1 MSDAG
6 THAGMCAEGPAVWVT
21 GGCLT
26 DCSLHGGEGEGWKGG
41 LANPP
46 SPPSSSSSHPPS
58 GVTTVS
64 RSPLMEGGAP
74 VWLPRAPD
82 SSWRAHTCSHSHT
95 CTCSAFTHT
104 HAHTHAHTHMHARP
118 CGHIHAQKHRRTH
131 TETNL
136 LIHTHTQ
143 AHVHRHMNK

>member
-46 SPPSSSSSHPPS
+46 SPPSSSSSSHPPS

-104 HAHTHAHTHMHARP
+104 HTHTHT
-118 CGHIHAQKHRRTH
+118 RTH
-131 TETNL
+131 TCMLARAGTYTRKNTDAHTQRQ
-136 LIHTHTQ
+136 IYSYTHTRK
-143 AHVHRHMNK
+143 HTCTDT